1 MKRLCRIREI
11 QHTITNIEHSFHE
24 QYGICFNEA
33 ALLCALEQE
42 EKPLSSGEISN
53 ILELSHSNTSKII
66 SSAEKKGYL
75 IRELGCEDRRH
86 MYFILTEKGRELIR
100 SIDCSKMEIPSI

>member
-11 QHTITNIEHSFHE
+11 QHTISNIENMFHE

-33 ALLCALEQE
+33 ALLCSLEQE
-42 EKPLSSGEISN
+42 DKPLTSGEISD
-53 ILELSHSNTSKII
+53 ILGLSHSNTSKII

-75 IRELGCEDRRH
+75 IRELGHDDRRH
-86 MYFILTEKGRELIR
+86 MYFSLTDEGKELIR
-100 SIDCSKMEIPSI
+100 SIDCSKMEIPNI